1 MSICAD
7 ALPSIAAP
15 RRRERVRPFLL
26 LLAGLAGAFVFIE
39 PSPYE
44 IVSLVTFTA
53 FVAAGLTLNAAYI
66 PLLLLVIVY
75 NVGFTLSLLQVLG
88 EDKTG
93 MWVAVSWYLGVTA
106 IGFALVMAEET
117 SRRLRFLLAGVM
129 IGAVI
134 AAACGIAGYF
144 GVLADLFTRYG
155 RARGTFNDP
164 NVFGPF
170 LVLPAVLCVQRSL
183 AGNLGTIV
191 RNVAVLAV
199 LLLGLVLSFSRGSW
213 FMFAASATIAVLLS
227 LVTAR
232 ATAERARIILLA
244 GIGVVFVGALVVAAL
259 SVDEVGTLFRER
271 ASLTQSYDSGP
282 LGRFGRHILG
292 ALLALDHPLG
302 IGPRQ
307 FHLYFV
313 EDPHNVYLNAFLSGG
328 WISGL
333 AYALLVLITTGFGFA
348 TVLRPT
354 PWQGAYIAIYS
365 TFLGMAMLGFVIDSD
380 HWRLFWMLLGLVWGL
395 TIATRAQAPPPPPSG
410 NRLTP
415 ASGAG
420 R

>member
-1 MSICAD
+1 MSISAD
-7 ALPSIAAP
+7 VLPTSFAGP
-15 RRRERVRPFLL
+15 MRRERVRPFML
-26 LLAGLAGAFVFIE
+26 LLAGVSGAFVFIE

-44 IVSLVTFTA
+44 IVSLLAFTVFAALGVTITA
-53 FVAAGLTLNAAYI
+53 AHV
-66 PLLLLVIVY
+66 PLLLLVIIY
-75 NVGFTLSLLQVLG
+75 NVGFTLSLLQVFG
-88 EDKTG
+88 EPKTD
-93 MWVAVSWYLGVTA
+93 MWVAVSWYLGATA
-106 IGFALVMAEET
+106 LGFALVMTDDTA
-117 SRRLRFLLAGVM
+117 RRLRFLLAGVT

-170 LVLPAVLCVQRSL
+170 LVLPAVLCVQRIL
-183 AGNLGTIV
+183 AGGAGSLL
-191 RNVAVLAV
+191 RNGLVLAI
-199 LLLGLVLSFSRGSW
+199 LLFGLFLSFSRGSW
-213 FMFAASATIAVLLS
+213 FLFAASATAAVALS
-227 LVTAR
+227 FLTTRSNVA
-232 ATAERARIILLA
+232 RARIALLA
-244 GIGVVFVGALVVAAL
+244 GAGVVFVAALVAAAL
-259 SVDEVGTLFRER
+259 SIEDVGTLFRER

-292 ALLALDHPLG
+292 AALALDHPLG

-333 AYALLVLITTGFGFA
+333 AYVLLVLLTIGYGVGA
-348 TVLRPT
+348 ALRPT
-354 PWQGAYIAIYS
+354 PWQGPAIAIYS
-365 TFLGMAMLGFVIDSD
+365 TFVGVAVLGFVIDSD

-395 TIATRAQAPPPPPSG
+395 AIATRAQSPPACG
-410 NRLTP
+410 RL
-415 ASGAG
+415 
-420 R
+420 